1 MPVKERSTE
10 YSWSAFGNK
19 GPLLEEVK
27 ENDLCCV
34 CVLKVHLH
42 TFHPTFFKS
51 RYIHGRHFK
60 CRWRISFEVEDKSLE
75 GGT

>member
-1 MPVKERSTE
+1 MLLKEQSTE

-19 GPLLEEVK
+19 GLLIEKVK

-34 CVLKVHLH
+34 YVLKVHLH
-42 TFHPTFFKS
+42 IFHHTFPKS
-51 RYIHGRHFK
+51 RYIHGRHF
-60 CRWRISFEVEDKSLE
+60 RSFEVEDKSLE